1 MELRNDFDRDKLLLY
16 EFLLNVFIV
25 SPNEE
30 FTKIVKE
37 MFDND
42 FVKYLKI
49 DSIKQKYYGIRDKI
63 SQYSDVDL
71 LNFMKK
77 DFYELFVSP
86 VSLKAPLWQSFYE
99 NEEGLLYQDA
109 HKECKKLYH
118 KYGYDIEKKSHPY
131 DHLSIQLQFLIKLS
145 EIRND
150 NDDAKKDYDD
160 FIQNILSWILK
171 LKKSIE
177 QYNEDS
183 LYVDFVDLLE
193 IILNI
198 DLQRGV

>member
-1 MELRNDFDRDKLLLY
+1 MELRNDFDTDKLLLY

-42 FVKYLKI
+42 FVKYFES
-49 DSIKQKYYGIRDKI
+49 DSIKQKYYEIKDEI
-63 SQYSDVDL
+63 NQADDSEL
-71 LNFMKK
+71 LDYMKK

-86 VSLKAPLWQSFYE
+86 VNMKAPLWQSYYE

-109 HKECKKLYH
+109 HIECKKLYH
-118 KYGYDIEKKSHPY
+118 KYGYDIEKTSHPY

-145 EIRND
+145 DIRND
-150 NDDAKKDYDD
+150 NDDAMKDYYD

-171 LKKSIE
+171 LKKKIE
-177 QYNEDS
+177 QYNENS
-183 LYVDFVDLLE
+183 LYIDFIDLLE
-193 IILNI
+193 TILNN

>member
-1 MELRNDFDRDKLLLY
+1 MELKNDFDTDKTLLY

-25 SPNEE
+25 NPNEE
-30 FTKIVKE
+30 FIQIIKE
-37 MFDND
+37 MFNND
-42 FVKYLKI
+42 FVKYFEF
-49 DSIKQKYYGIRDKI
+49 DSIKQKYYEIRDKI
-63 SQYSDVDL
+63 NQQDDSEL
-71 LNFMKK
+71 LDCMKK

-86 VSLKAPLWQSFYE
+86 VNMKAPLWQSYYE

-109 HKECKKLYH
+109 HIECKKLYR

-150 NDDAKKDYDD
+150 NDDTKKDYNN
-160 FIQNILSWILK
+160 FIQSILSWILK
-171 LKKSIE
+171 LKAKVEQFNENSI
-177 QYNEDS
+177 YI
-183 LYVDFVDLLE
+183 DFVDLLNT
-193 IILNI
+193 ILNN

>member
-1 MELRNDFDRDKLLLY
+1 MEIRNDFDADKSLLY

-42 FVKYLKI
+42 FVKYLEI
-49 DSIKQKYYGIRDKI
+49 DSIKQKYYEIRDKI
-63 SQYSDVDL
+63 NQYDYVELLDL
-71 LNFMKK
+71 MKK

-86 VSLKAPLWQSFYE
+86 VNLKAPLWQSFYE

-109 HKECKKLYH
+109 HIECKKLYH
-118 KYGYDIEKKSHPY
+118 KYGYDIEKTSHPY

-145 EIRND
+145 DIRND
-150 NDDAKKDYDD
+150 NDDAMKDYYD

-171 LKKSIE
+171 LKKKIK
-177 QYNEDS
+177 QYNENS
-183 LYVDFVDLLE
+183 LYIDFVDLLE
-193 IILNI
+193 TILNN